1 MHVHIVRWMYIS
13 LCFSSFSG
21 DLQGTL
27 RGMRDLA
34 YEASVALSA
43 FGRVSRGHTA
53 LTLECG
59 SMLEEV

>member
-27 RGMRDLA
+27 GGMQDLA

-43 FGRVSRGHTA
+43 FGRVSGHTA